1 VGGAARSRALIPTAI
16 RRARAFKKSDVNCHE
31 EPYGD
36 RELKAHA
43 ALRMTTSLFPR
54 TTKRS
59 PLLCFGNA
67 PVVALFQIL
76 SEGLGENAPIGRG
89 GARWCEHERK
99 GPHHTAP
106 NNLIKFLER
115 ARV

>member
-1 VGGAARSRALIPTAI
+1 VGGAAHSRALIPAAI
-16 RRARAFKKSDVNCHE
+16 RRARVFENPDVNCLE

-67 PVVALFQIL
+67 PVVVLF
-76 SEGLGENAPIGRG
+76 
-89 GARWCEHERK
+89 
-99 GPHHTAP
+99 
-106 NNLIKFLER
+106 
-115 ARV
+115 